1 MPRLLVDTFGGV
13 RPRHNRRL
21 GPTSRA
27 SVALNVDLSSGN
39 LRPIR
44 QPKSVAKSLNC
55 IGNFAVFGC
64 AIVTD
69 VNPCASFATGVGKC
83 HRLFATGLCGYPYP
97 VTAEYDPGCS
107 LDVVTP
113 NWVRLG
119 LVQPEAV
126 SFSVPALAPPI
137 AAPSIIQ
144 GDQPKRE
151 HRDYVV
157 TYVNSFGEESAP
169 SLGSEDA
176 QAADQDAVATITIG
190 PRPDPSEGWD
200 IQSIRIYRMLT
211 GAEGDQYPIEE
222 PVYLFVD
229 EIDAGMDTWS
239 VNIEYIDAV
248 NANRLEEPAPLD
260 CTQAPPEGLQGI
272 IELST
277 GSLAGFTGK
286 QLWFSQPFEYHNWNC
301 WLDLDDCIK
310 GIGETDGMIYV
321 ATDGVPY
328 TVAAAAPE
336 GDCLCCREVHKHT
349 EPAPLASDQRSVVVV
364 TGGVVFPTN
373 DGLVKLSGASMAVL
387 TYDDIDE
394 TAWRS
399 MYPSTIKG
407 AALNGKYYAFGRE
420 AFSYDHS
427 DGTFS
432 EGGTGAHTRMINYSY
447 NVDAVFTSRK
457 GYMYIA
463 MGDEI
468 YQWDAGDDFEV
479 YAWRSKLIQSHARW
493 NWSAARLLYE
503 DGGAMVSTSEAVY
516 FTVFDGRNKPLHN
529 VRVINEQPFRLPSG
543 LRERAFEVEIRGKAE
558 VSAFAVATSVRELA
572 EGSE

>member
-1 MPRLLVDTFGGV
+1 MPRLLVDSFGGV

-27 SVALNVDLSSGN
+27 SVALNVDLSSGTI
-39 LRPIR
+39 RPIR
-44 QPKSVAKSLNC
+44 QPKLVANAPEC
-55 IGNFAVFGC
+55 IGNFAIFGC

-69 VNPCASFATGVGKC
+69 INPCASFATGVGKC
-83 HRLFATGLCGYPYP
+83 HRLFATGLCGFSYP

-126 SFSVPALAPPI
+126 SFSVPALTPPI
-137 AAPSIIQ
+137 AAPSITQ
-144 GDQPKRE
+144 GDQSKRE
-151 HRDYVV
+151 HRDYVI

-169 SLGSEDA
+169 SLGSADA
-176 QAADQDAVATITIG
+176 QDADQNATATITIG
-190 PRPDPSEGWD
+190 ARPDPIEGWD
-200 IQSIRIYRMLT
+200 IQMIRIYRMMS
-211 GAEGDQYPIEE
+211 GAEGSEYPIEE
-222 PVYLFVD
+222 PLYLFVD
-229 EIDAGMDTWS
+229 EIDAEMLDWAS
-239 VNIEYIDAV
+239 PIIHVDNVPAR
-248 NANRLEEPAPLD
+248 RLEEPAPLD
-260 CTQAPPEGLQGI
+260 CTQAPPENLQGI

-321 ATDGVPY
+321 VTDGVPY
-328 TVAAAAPE
+328 TVTAAAPE
-336 GDCLCCREVHKHT
+336 GDCMCCREVHKHV
-349 EPAPLASDQRSVVVV
+349 EPAPLASDQRGITVVP
-364 TGGVVFPTN
+364 GGVVYPSN
-373 DGLVKLSGASMAVL
+373 DGLVKMSGATMSVL

-394 TAWRS
+394 QSWLAL
-399 MYPSTIKG
+399 YPSTIKG
-407 AALNGKYYAFGRE
+407 AALNGKYYAFGRT
-420 AFSYDHS
+420 AFSYDHT

-468 YQWDAGDDFEV
+468 YQWGAGDDYEV
-479 YAWRSKLIQSHARW
+479 YTWRSKLIQSHARW
-493 NWSAARLLYE
+493 NWSAARLLFE

-516 FTVFDGRNKPLHN
+516 FTIFDGRDKPLHN
-529 VRVINEQPFRLPSG
+529 VRVFNEQPFRLPPG
-543 LRERAFEVEIRGKAE
+543 LRERAFEIEIRGKSE
-558 VSAFAVATSVRELA
+558 VSAFSVATSIPELA
-572 EGSE
+572 VGSE